1 MKKKY
6 RVTTRG
12 KIVFPLIG
20 LLLIY
25 GLYLLI
31 AQASAPTEHDLTPS
45 MPKDQEASVA
55 ETENNEVVDVKE
67 IDAVTADV
75 NETDAMEMTTKD
87 EVVAIDVN
95 EDKMTEQL
103 KLLEDA
109 GFTIYYEPNAYYV
122 PESDLAFLI
131 KFAEIA
137 GLYPDEQIVIEGNIN
152 SSIGPESEWDTEDVD
167 QLAYTRALVIKND
180 LIKRGIDKDRL
191 VIYNNK
197 DEKALNVDLSPE
209 SIALNRRVDVF
220 FSQFMYKEI
229 NTK

>member
-12 KIVFPLIG
+12 KIVFPLVG

-25 GLYLLI
+25 GLYLLLV
-31 AQASAPTEHDLTPS
+31 QASKPTESDLALSIPTS
-45 MPKDQEASVA
+45 QELTVTDTEDQD
-55 ETENNEVVDVKE
+55 VVDISEV
-67 IDAVTADV
+67 DATIVDV
-75 NETDAMEMTTKD
+75 NETDVMETTNTD
-87 EVVAIDVN
+87 EFVAN
-95 EDKMTEQL
+95 EVAEKEATEQL

-122 PESDLAFLI
+122 PESDLGHLI
-131 KFAEIA
+131 EFAELA
-137 GLYPDEQIVIEGNIN
+137 QLYPNEQIVIEGNVN
-152 SSIGPESEWDTEDVD
+152 VSIGPESEWDIEDAD
-167 QLAYTRALVIKND
+167 QLGYTRALVIKND

-197 DEKALNVDLSPE
+197 DEKSLNVDLSPE